1 MPNLPFKIGRTKT
14 PKVAPIF
21 ATPAA
26 KPLAVARNCVGKKI
40 GARVNVVALGPAFIN
55 KLNRCHLSRAPK
67 AIAGWVSAAT
77 HPVATPGAAMGLLRP
92 MLVFLVTV
100 RFFLV
105 VRCLMILASNFRQI
119 HGRLWK
125 LHIHFFH
132 RAGNDLR
139 NRQIAEPLSV

>member
-1 MPNLPFKIGRTKT
+1 MLFGILGPKDKVTTRPRTLTAATIPRTAGMPNLPFKIGRTKT

-26 KPLAVARNCVGKKI
+26 KP
-40 GARVNVVALGPAFIN
+40 
-55 KLNRCHLSRAPK
+55 
-67 AIAGWVSAAT
+67 
-77 HPVATPGAAMGLLRP
+77 HPVATSAVAVGLLRP
-92 MLVFLVTV
+92 MLVLLATA
-100 RFFLV
+100 RFLV
-105 VRCLMILASNFRQI
+105 VRCLMMLASNFRQI

-139 NRQIAEPLSV
+139 NRQIAEPLVVRRNDEP